1 MNQLSI
7 YPFVLALTTFGFFSC
22 GKKAT
27 IKEPVVAT
35 RPIPLIEQTDSSKPN
50 PEVPDTMPGQRHV
63 VASSQCFGSS
73 QAEGLELLPRS
84 ISEAKRDTSLLRRL
98 NERDIFI
105 IEPGE
110 KGFIIAEQPNKVQ
123 VRFPDKI
130 VWVMK
135 SNVI

>member
-7 YPFVLALTTFGFFSC
+7 YPFVLALTTFCFFSC

-35 RPIPLIEQTDSSKPN
+35 RPIPLIEQTDSSKPKS
-50 PEVPDTMPGQRHV
+50 EVPDTMPGQRHV
-63 VASSQCFGSS
+63 VASSQCSGASH
-73 QAEGLELLPRS
+73 AEGLELLPRS

-105 IEPGE
+105 IEHGE